1 MIEAKFKF
9 HPVGQ
14 GGFYSGKFYNDEVV
28 IASVVYDCGTITR
41 NNFIREEIEEF
52 KSDIVSNE
60 KEISLLVISHFDEDH
75 INHLTDLLTNI
86 TRVQYIIVPYI
97 NKIEKL
103 CLIMKHLNDTSDFG
117 YREFVWNTVKWFD
130 DQGINIEHFLFVNS
144 SDRNQGKD
152 KYTIALDDEK
162 VSCKINKVKNDD
174 VYAMWED
181 VIRNRHDDTVEA
193 KRALGV
199 KNVCS
204 CDDKIKLEIA
214 AIWQFM
220 FYVKRPSKKI
230 EDIMELHKGIFAERN
245 MGLFDI
251 LRDESRLAYIR
262 NCYKLVC
269 RNLNYTSLVLYH
281 KPIKVDNFQPHGY
294 IRFNL
299 LRLHGSNKVTRRIAS
314 NIPSYC
320 YAYKSA
326 TLLLGDS
333 MLKPK
338 AKQYRKLI
346 TDIAKHFLEIQ
357 GIKNVTNQANIDDIL
372 VATVPHHGAASS
384 WCTHL
389 MVVFKSCFWC
399 FLSGVKN
406 KYEHPKFQVVE
417 DVVKNKKTI
426 SVWVND
432 YRDTG
437 FSYQFQETESH
448 K

>member
-1 MIEAKFKF
+1 M
-9 HPVGQ
+9 
-14 GGFYSGKFYNDEVV
+14 
-28 IASVVYDCGTITR
+28 
-41 NNFIREEIEEF
+41 
-52 KSDIVSNE
+52 
-60 KEISLLVISHFDEDH
+60 LVISHFDEDH
-75 INHLTDLLTNI
+75 INHLTDLLANI

-103 CLIMKHLNDTSDFG
+103 CLIMKHFNDTSDFG
-117 YREFVWNTVKWFD
+117 YREFVWNPVQWFD
-130 DQGINIEHFLFVNS
+130 DQGIDVEHFLFVDS
-144 SDRNQGKD
+144 SDRAEGMD
-152 KYTIALDDEK
+152 KAPILLGTEK
-162 VSCKINKVKNDD
+162 VSCKINKVKHDD
-174 VYAMWED
+174 VDAPWED
-181 VIRNRHDDTVEA
+181 VIRNRRDDTVEE
-193 KRALGV
+193 KRFTNV
-199 KNVCS
+199 KSMCI

-230 EDIMELHKGIFAERN
+230 EAIMELHKDIFAERN

-251 LRDESRLAYIR
+251 LRDESRLKFIS
-262 NCYKLVC
+262 NCYKAAC
-269 RNLNYTSLVLYH
+269 GNLNYTSLVLYH
-281 KPIKVDNFQPHGY
+281 KPIKVDNFHPHGY

-299 LRLHGSNKVTRRIAS
+299 IRLHRGNKVTRRIVS
-314 NIPSYC
+314 NILSHC

-333 MLKPK
+333 MLKSD
-338 AKQYRKLI
+338 AKQPSKLI
-346 TDIAKHFLEIQ
+346 TDIAKHFSEIQ

-399 FLSGVKN
+399 FLADVEN
-406 KYEHPKFQVVE
+406 KYEHPKVQVVE

-432 YRDTG
+432 DRDTG
-437 FSYQFQETESH
+437 FSYQFQEKESH

>member
-1 MIEAKFKF
+1 MIEARFKF

-28 IASVVYDCGTITR
+28 IASVVYDCGTITQ
-41 NNFIREEIEEF
+41 NSFIRDEIKEF
-52 KSDIVSNE
+52 KSDIGSSE

-75 INHLTDLLTNI
+75 INHLKDLLANI

-117 YREFVWNTVKWFD
+117 YREFVLNPVQWFD
-130 DQGINIEHFLFVNS
+130 DQGIDVEHFLFVDS
-144 SDRNQGKD
+144 SDRTEGMD
-152 KYTIALDDEK
+152 KAPIPLGTEK

-181 VIRNRHDDTVEA
+181 VIRNRRDDTVEE

-199 KNVCS
+199 KYVCS

-220 FYVKRPSKKI
+220 FYVKRPSKQI
-230 EDIMELHKGIFAERN
+230 ETILELHKGICAEHDIC
-245 MGLFDI
+245 LLDI
-251 LRDESRLAYIR
+251 LRDKSRLASIR
-262 NCYKLVC
+262 KWYKSVS

-281 KPIKVDNFQPHGY
+281 KPIKVDNIQPHGY

-299 LRLHGSNKVTRRIAS
+299 IRLHGSNKVTRRIAS
-314 NIPSYC
+314 NIPSHC
-320 YAYKSA
+320 HAYKSA

-333 MLKPK
+333 MLKLK
-338 AKQYRKLI
+338 AKQSRKLI
-346 TDIAKHFLEIQ
+346 TDIAEHFLEIQ
-357 GIKNVTNQANIDDIL
+357 EIKNVTNQVNIDDIL

-399 FLSGVKN
+399 FLSDVEN
-406 KYEHPKFQVVE
+406 KYEHPKVQVVE

-432 YRDTG
+432 DRDTG
-437 FSYQFQETESH
+437 FSYQFQEKESH